1 MTTWRLLI
9 GGILALSSLVFPFS
23 GFSQAYPNKTIRII
37 VPYATGGSND
47 LLARMIA
54 QGLTETLKVPAIVEN
69 KPGGSANMGADF
81 VAKSAPDGYTLLI
94 TSSSI
99 MSINPYLIAS
109 TPFNPMKDF
118 QPITL
123 LGAQPFVLV
132 ASPALKVSTV
142 SDLVDLAKKRPNGI
156 TYASAGAGSAHHMSA
171 ELLKSMTGIKMVH
184 VPYKGTAPALIDVIG
199 GNVDMV
205 FAPINQLLQHIK
217 NGRLTAIAVA
227 GVQRTSL
234 LPSVPTVAETL
245 PGFDSGAWLAL
256 TAPAKTPPD
265 IIEKVNQVVRATM
278 NAPENR
284 AKLLEQGIEMST
296 STPEEVNKLAA
307 SDATRWSRLI
317 REAKITSE

>member
-1 MTTWRLLI
+1 MTAFRLLV
-9 GGILALSSLVFPFS
+9 GAILALSSLVFPFS
-23 GFSQAYPNKTIRII
+23 VFSQAYPNKTIRII

-54 QGLTETLKVPAIVEN
+54 QSLTETLKVPAIVEN

-109 TPFNPMKDF
+109 TPFNPIKDF

-123 LGAQPFVLV
+123 LGSQPFVLV
-132 ASPALKVSTV
+132 ANPAFKVNTV
-142 SDLVDLAKKRPNGI
+142 TELLELAKKRPGGI

-171 ELLKSMTGIKMVH
+171 ELLKSMTGIKLVH

-227 GVQRTSL
+227 GAQRTSL

-265 IIEKVNQVVRATM
+265 IIEKVNQVVRA
-278 NAPENR
+278 ALGAAENR
-284 AKLLEQGIEMST
+284 AKLLEQGIDATT
-296 STPEEVNKLAA
+296 SAPEDVNKLAT